1 MLDPNDIA
9 KALELQTKT
18 YGLLQW
24 VGDAVRKG
32 TLTFSTAHQY
42 ATAAESMRD
51 WLVTYSRAI
60 PGKWRPRLSDPDE
73 VRQFVNL
80 FVSYLT
86 TSFDLLEEPGLRAV
100 STSDGCVCEFCRRL
114 VAASHVKARKPD
126 NHDRKRAATLKHEYL
141 SALASHCGRSLSE
154 TVAKSLIE
162 GEETSEA
169 VALATY
175 GATLIR
181 RCHGDPGEPAVLSLW
196 REFAWRAGSPR
207 REFVL
212 TSELVQE
219 SERVL
224 AERLAG

>member
-1 MLDPNDIA
+1 LDPNEIA
-9 KALELQTKT
+9 KALDLQAKT

-24 VGDAVRKG
+24 VADAVRKG

-42 ATAAESMRD
+42 ATAGESMRD
-51 WLVTYSRAI
+51 WLFTYSRAI
-60 PGKWRPRLSDPDE
+60 PGKWRPRMSDPDE

-86 TSFDLLEEPGLRAV
+86 TSFDLVEEPGLRAV

-114 VAASHVKARKPD
+114 VAASHVKARKP
-126 NHDRKRAATLKHEYL
+126 NQHDKKRAASLKREYL
-141 SALASHCGRSLSE
+141 GELASQCGRSLPE
-154 TVAKSLIE
+154 AVAKSLIE
-162 GEETSEA
+162 DEETSES

-196 REFAWRAGSPR
+196 REFAWRSGSPR
-207 REFVL
+207 RDFVL
-212 TSELVQE
+212 TSQLIQE

-224 AERLAG
+224 AERAG